1 MRMNLSKVL
10 STSKNVIT
18 ANSPVL
24 LVGTAVTGI
33 VATGVLAAKGGYKA
47 RGIVDEKRAEV
58 RSQLDSD
65 TAKTIAEYQEIM
77 GAGADLTNM
86 EKAQLTWLCYAAPA
100 VTGVGAI
107 AACVGAH
114 AIHTKRNA
122 ALAALYAVTT
132 DKLDDYREKA
142 EELLGPKKTQE
153 LNDSVAQAS
162 HDRHPENY
170 EVVIDAGNGGTE
182 LMYDE
187 WSGRTFTGS
196 IPVVEKAVAEI
207 NTQLVESGDAS
218 LNDYYDHVGLPPIP
232 MGMQFGWSGGSTTRT
247 KKLSPRFGTTTTS
260 DGRVARS
267 VWFHQEPKDMAL

>member
-1 MRMNLSKVL
+1 MRMNLSKAMN
-10 STSKNVIT
+10 TTKNVIT

-33 VATGVLAAKGGYKA
+33 IATGVLAAKGGYKA
-47 RGIVDEKRAEV
+47 RGIVDAAQAE
-58 RSQLDSD
+58 RDMQTNS
-65 TAKTIAEYQEIM
+65 AP
-77 GAGADLTNM
+77 LTNV
-86 EKAQLTWLCYAAPA
+86 EKAQLTWLCYATPA
-100 VTGVGAI
+100 VTGAGAI
-107 AACVGAH
+107 AACIGAH
-114 AIHTKRNA
+114 AVHTKRNA
-122 ALAALYAVTT
+122 AMAALYAVTT

-170 EVVIDAGNGGTE
+170 EVVIPADNGGSE

-196 IPVVEKAVAEI
+196 IPIVERAVAEM

-218 LNDYYDHVGLPPIP
+218 LNDYYDHIGLTPIP
-232 MGMQFGWSGGSTTRT
+232 MGTQFGWSGG

-267 VWFHQEPKDMAL
+267 VWFHQEPKDLGL

>member
-10 STSKNVIT
+10 STSKNVVT

-47 RGIVDEKRAEV
+47 RGIIEDERAKRLSESDDVAAKIVTEYNVAMSAQPDLEVVDH
-58 RSQLDSD
+58 
-65 TAKTIAEYQEIM
+65 AK
-77 GAGADLTNM
+77 
-86 EKAQLTWLCYAAPA
+86 LTWLCYAAPA
-100 VTGVGAI
+100 VTGAGAI
-107 AACVGAH
+107 AACIGAH

-142 EELLGPKKTQE
+142 EELLGPKKTQD
-153 LNDSVAQAS
+153 LNDRVAQAS

-170 EVVIDAGNGGTE
+170 EVVIEAGNDGNE

-187 WSGRTFTGS
+187 WSGRTFRGS
-196 IPVVEKAVAEI
+196 IPIVEKAVAEI
-207 NTQLVESGDAS
+207 NTQLVENGDAS

-232 MGMQFGWSGGSTTRT
+232 MGLQFGWSGT
-247 KKLSPRFGTTTTS
+247 KLSPRFGTCTTS

-267 VWFHQEPKDMAL
+267 VWFHQEPKNNMGI